1 MNFLSLGDGIGEIEY
16 DLETLEWIEL
26 GSTFVNEKTYLL
38 LLKLLVEIKKQK
50 FNHMISQRNHWQ
62 FIRSPPIVRKIIA
75 LVFHYF
81 ARIEKNAS
89 QLFCKGDIEYIN
101 QAINIYENY
110 DKKISLEWP
119 ICTST
124 DILRT

>member
-1 MNFLSLGDGIGEIEY
+1 MISQRNRGQFIRSTAIARKINRKITLVFLYFPRIEKNISQLFCTS
-16 DLETLEWIEL
+16 D
-26 GSTFVNEKTYLL
+26 
-38 LLKLLVEIKKQK
+38 KQK

-110 DKKISLEWP
+110 DKKIPLEWP